1 MKEGRALINGKLRR
15 FETLYCTESLL
26 LLFERHG
33 K

>member
-1 MKEGRALINGKLRR
+1 MKERRAPINGKLHR

-26 LLFERHG
+26 FERRG